1 MKYEAVIGLEVHAQI
16 HTHSKMYCS
25 CPVVADT
32 GDVPPNTQVCPVCLA
47 LPGTLPV
54 VNRRAVE
61 LGIMTGLAL
70 GCTIN
75 PVNVFARKS
84 YFYPDLP
91 KGYQISQYELPL
103 AVNGALEIETEAG
116 LQRIGITRAHL
127 EEDTAKL
134 YHQDDGSALVDFN
147 RAGIPLIE
155 IVSEPDLRS
164 VEAVQAYAT
173 TLRDVLIYLGINA
186 GDMEKGEM
194 RFEANVSIRPAGTTA
209 LGTRTEI
216 KNLNSFRALA
226 ASVAYEIE
234 RQKAV
239 LADGGKVLQQTL
251 GWDEPGGRTYPQR
264 SKEYAHDYRYF
275 PEPDIPPLEI
285 AADGSPE
292 LAAGW
297 IETLQA
303 QVPELPLA
311 KKRRLMAEY
320 GIRPYDAALL
330 VSDRRVAD
338 YFETAAGIARAQ
350 GVTAQDV
357 ANWVGGELFRILNTT
372 ATSIDACQTTPERL
386 AALLVLVQQGTVSVT
401 AAKRA
406 LDAMCETGKAPEDV
420 VHRLGL
426 TQISDTD
433 ALTALIEAALDAH
446 PAQVQQYLDGKT
458 NILGWLVGQV
468 MKASKGKANPQD
480 TRRLLEEALER
491 RGTLG
496 PVS

>member
-1 MKYEAVIGLEVHAQI
+1 MEYEAVIGLEVHAQI
-16 HTHSKMYCS
+16 HTRSKMYCG

-103 AVNGALEIETEAG
+103 AINGALEIETESG
-116 LQRIGITRAHL
+116 TQRIGITRAHL

-134 YHQDDGSALVDFN
+134 YHQEDGAALVDFN
-147 RAGIPLIE
+147 RAGVPLLE
-155 IVSEPDLRS
+155 IVSEPDMHT
-164 VEAVQAYAT
+164 VEEVQAYAT
-173 TLRDVLIYLGINA
+173 TLRDALIYLGINA

-194 RFEANVSIRPAGTTA
+194 RFEANVSIRPAGTIT

-226 ASVAYEIE
+226 SSVAYEIE

-239 LADGGKVLQQTL
+239 LASGGAVVQQTL
-251 GWDEPGGRTYPQR
+251 GWDEAAGRTYPQR

-285 AADGSPE
+285 APE
-292 LAAGW
+292 WIAA
-297 IETLQA
+297 LRA
-303 QVPELPLA
+303 RVPELPLA

-330 VSDRRVAD
+330 VSDWRVAD
-338 YFETAAGIARAQ
+338 YFEAAAGIARAQ

-357 ANWVGGELFRILNTT
+357 ANWVTGELFRILN
-372 ATSIDACQTTPERL
+372 ATVTPIDACKTAPGHL
-386 AALLVLVQQGTVSVT
+386 AALLALVQQGTVSVT
-401 AAKRA
+401 AAKTA
-406 LDAMCETGKAPEDV
+406 LGAMCETGELPGAVIE
-420 VHRLGL
+420 RLGL
-426 TQISDTD
+426 AQISGTD
-433 ALTALIEAALDAH
+433 ALAVLVNNVIAAN
-446 PAQVQQYLDGKT
+446 PGQVQQYLNGKT
-458 NILGWLVGQV
+458 NLLGWLVGQV
-468 MKASKGKANPQD
+468 MQASKGKANPQE
-480 TRRLLEEALER
+480 TRSLLQQALER
-491 RGTLG
+491 QR
-496 PVS
+496 SD

>member
-1 MKYEAVIGLEVHAQI
+1 MEYEAVIGLEVHAQI
-16 HTHSKMYCS
+16 HTRAKMYCA
-25 CPVVADT
+25 CPVVPDT

-70 GCTIN
+70 NCTIN

-103 AVNGALEIETEAG
+103 AVNGALEIETASG
-116 LQRIGITRAHL
+116 VRRIGIIRAHL

-134 YHQDDGSALVDFN
+134 YHQEDGTALVDFN
-147 RAGIPLIE
+147 RAGVPLIE
-155 IVSEPDLRS
+155 IVSAPDMHT
-164 VEAVQAYAT
+164 VEEVQAYAT
-173 TLRDVLIYLGINA
+173 TLRELLIYLGINA

-194 RFEANVSIRPAGTTA
+194 RFEANVSVRPVGTAT

-239 LADGGKVLQQTL
+239 LEDGGVIVQQTL
-251 GWDEPGGRTYPQR
+251 GWDEAAGKTYPQR

-275 PEPDIPPLEI
+275 PEPDIPPLEMAPDWV
-285 AADGSPE
+285 AA
-292 LAAGW
+292 LHAR
-297 IETLQA
+297 
-303 QVPELPLA
+303 VPELPLA
-311 KKRRLMAEY
+311 KKRRLMHDY

-338 YFETAAGIARAQ
+338 YFEATATLARARDI
-350 GVTAQDV
+350 APQDV
-357 ANWVGGELFRILNTT
+357 ANWITGELFRLLN
-372 ATSIDACQTTPERL
+372 AAALSIDACKITPRH
-386 AALLVLVQQGTVSVT
+386 LLELLMRVQQGTVSVT
-401 AAKRA
+401 AAKTVLA
-406 LDAMCETGKAPEDV
+406 AMHETGEFPDAVIE
-420 VHRLGL
+420 RLGL
-426 TQISDTD
+426 AQISD
-433 ALTALIEAALDAH
+433 AAALVALVQKVIADN
-446 PAQVQQYLDGKT
+446 PEQVQQYLRGKT
-458 NILGWLVGQV
+458 NVLGWLVGQV
-468 MKASKGKANPQD
+468 MQASKGKANPQE
-480 TRRLLEEALER
+480 TRTLLQQALEQQR
-491 RGTLG
+491 
-496 PVS
+496 P

>member
-1 MKYEAVIGLEVHAQI
+1 MEYEAVIGLEVHAQI
-16 HTHSKMYCS
+16 HTRSKMYCA

-32 GDVPPNTQVCPVCLA
+32 GNVPPNTQVCPVCLA

-54 VNRRAVE
+54 VNRGAVE
-61 LGIMTGLAL
+61 LGIVTGLAL

-103 AVNGALEIETEAG
+103 AVNGALEIEMESGTG
-116 LQRIGITRAHL
+116 RIGITRAHL

-147 RAGIPLIE
+147 RAGVPLLE
-155 IVSEPDLRS
+155 IVSEPDMHT
-164 VEAVQAYAT
+164 VEEVQAYAT

-194 RFEANVSIRPAGTTA
+194 RFEANVSVRPMRSTT

-216 KNLNSFRALA
+216 KNLNSFRALTS
-226 ASVAYEIE
+226 SVAYEIE

-239 LADGGKVLQQTL
+239 LADGGTVIQQTL
-251 GWDEPGGRTYPQR
+251 GWDEAAGRTYPQR
-264 SKEYAHDYRYF
+264 SKEHAHDYRYF

-285 AADGSPE
+285 APE
-292 LAAGW
+292 W
-297 IETLQA
+297 IETLRA
-303 QVPELPLA
+303 HVPELPMA

-330 VSDRRVAD
+330 VGDRRVAG
-338 YFETAAGIARAQ
+338 YFEAAAEVARAQ
-350 GVTAQDV
+350 GVSAQDV
-357 ANWVGGELFRILNTT
+357 ANWVGGELFRILNAT
-372 ATSIDACQTTPERL
+372 ATPIDACKTTPERL
-386 AALLVLVQQGTVSVT
+386 AALLALVQQGTVSVT
-401 AAKRA
+401 AAKTA
-406 LDAMCETGKAPEDV
+406 LGAMCETGESPEEA
-420 VHRLGL
+420 VHRLEL
-426 TQISDTD
+426 TQISDAD
-433 ALTALIEAALDAH
+433 ALTALIEAALDAY

-458 NILGWLVGQV
+458 NLLGWLVGQV
-468 MKASKGKANPQD
+468 MQLSQGKANPQD
-480 TRRLLEEALER
+480 TRRLLQQALER
-491 RGTLG
+491 RT
-496 PVS
+496 

>member
-1 MKYEAVIGLEVHAQI
+1 MEYEAVIGLEVHAQV
-16 HTHSKMYCS
+16 HTRSKMYCA

-47 LPGTLPV
+47 LPGALPV
-54 VNRRAVE
+54 VNRRVVE

-103 AVNGALEIETEAG
+103 AVNGVLEIETEAG
-116 LQRIGITRAHL
+116 IQRIGITRAHL

-147 RAGIPLIE
+147 RAGVPLIE
-155 IVSEPDLRS
+155 IVSAPDLHT

-173 TLRDVLIYLGINA
+173 TLRDMLVYLGVNA

-194 RFEANVSIRPAGTTA
+194 RFEANVSLHPAGATM

-226 ASVAYEIE
+226 ASVAYEIA

-239 LADGGKVLQQTL
+239 LAGGGTVVQQTL
-251 GWDEPGGRTYPQR
+251 GWDETAGKTYSQR
-264 SKEYAHDYRYF
+264 SKEEAHDYRYF

-285 AADGSPE
+285 APE
-292 LAAGW
+292 WVEALGAR
-297 IETLQA
+297 
-303 QVPELPLA
+303 VPELPPA

-338 YFETAAGIARAQ
+338 YFEAAAHLGRAHN
-350 GVTAQDV
+350 VAPQDV
-357 ANWVGGELFRILNTT
+357 ANWVSGELFRILN
-372 ATSIDACQTTPERL
+372 ATGIPIEACKTTPAHL
-386 AALLVLVQQGTVSVT
+386 AALLALVQQGEVSVT
-401 AAKRA
+401 AAKTA
-406 LDAMCETGKAPEDV
+406 LGAMCETGDAPEDV
-420 VHRLGL
+420 IRHLGL
-426 TQISDTD
+426 TQISNAD
-433 ALTALIEAALDAH
+433 ALAALVNAALDAH

-468 MKASKGKANPQD
+468 MRASEGKANPQD
-480 TRRLLEEALER
+480 TRSLLQQALER
-491 RGTLG
+491 RR
-496 PVS
+496 SI

>member
-1 MKYEAVIGLEVHAQI
+1 MIEYEAVIGLEVHAQV
-16 HTHSKMYCS
+16 HTRSKMYCA

-32 GDVPPNTQVCPVCLA
+32 GDVPPNTQVCSVCLA

-103 AVNGALEIETEAG
+103 AVNGALKIETEAG
-116 LQRIGITRAHL
+116 AQHIGITRAHL

-134 YHQDDGSALVDFN
+134 YHQDDGS
-147 RAGIPLIE
+147 PLIE

-194 RFEANVSIRPAGTTA
+194 RFEANVSIRPVGSTM

-226 ASVAYEIE
+226 SSVAYEIE

-239 LADGGKVLQQTL
+239 LADGGTIVQQTL
-251 GWDEPGGRTYPQR
+251 GWDEAAGRTYPQR
-264 SKEYAHDYRYF
+264 SKEEAHDYRYF

-285 AADGSPE
+285 SPE
-292 LAAGW
+292 W
-297 IETLQA
+297 IEMLRA
-303 QVPELPLA
+303 HVPELPLA
-311 KKRRLMAEY
+311 KKRRLIAEY

-338 YFETAAGIARAQ
+338 YFEATAKIARAQ
-350 GVTAQDV
+350 GVEPQDV
-357 ANWVGGELFRILNTT
+357 ANWVSGELFRILNAT
-372 ATSIDACQTTPERL
+372 ATPIDACKTTPERL
-386 AALLVLVQQGTVSVT
+386 AALLALVQQGTISVT
-401 AAKRA
+401 AAKTA
-406 LDAMCETGKAPEDV
+406 LGAMCETGERPENV
-420 VHRLGL
+420 IRRLGL

-433 ALTALIEAALDAH
+433 ALTALVDAALDTH
-446 PAQVQQYLDGKT
+446 PEQVQQYLDGKT

-468 MKASKGKANPQD
+468 MRASKGKANPQD
-480 TRRLLEEALER
+480 TRRLLQQALER
-491 RGTLG
+491 IA
-496 PVS
+496 S

>member
-16 HTHSKMYCS
+16 HTRSKMYCA

-116 LQRIGITRAHL
+116 VQRIGITRAHL

-147 RAGIPLIE
+147 RAGVPLIE
-155 IVSEPDLRS
+155 IVSEPDLRT

-194 RFEANVSIRPAGTTA
+194 RFEANVSIRPVGATT

-226 ASVAYEIE
+226 LSVAYEIE
-234 RQKAV
+234 RQKAALTNGETV
-239 LADGGKVLQQTL
+239 NQQTL
-251 GWDEPGGRTYPQR
+251 GWDEAAGRTYAQR

-285 AADGSPE
+285 APD
-292 LAAGW
+292 W
-297 IETLQA
+297 IEALGA
-303 QVPELPLA
+303 RVPELPQA
-311 KKRRLMAEY
+311 KKAPVDGRVRHPPIRRGAVGERPARRRLF
-320 GIRPYDAALL
+320 R
-330 VSDRRVAD
+330 DRRR
-338 YFETAAGIARAQ
+338 GRARA
-350 GVTAQDV
+350 GY
-357 ANWVGGELFRILNTT
+357 R
-372 ATSIDACQTTPERL
+372 ATGRCQ
-386 AALLVLVQQGTVSVT
+386 
-401 AAKRA
+401 
-406 LDAMCETGKAPEDV
+406 
-420 VHRLGL
+420 LG
-426 TQISDTD
+426 
-433 ALTALIEAALDAH
+433 
-446 PAQVQQYLDGKT
+446 
-458 NILGWLVGQV
+458 
-468 MKASKGKANPQD
+468 
-480 TRRLLEEALER
+480 R
-491 RGTLG
+491 RGTVPHLECHRHPDRRLQGDAGAPGGSARAGAARRSQRDGGKDGARRDVRDGRSARRCRPPIGIDADLG
-496 PVS
+496 RRRAHRAH

>member
-1 MKYEAVIGLEVHAQI
+1 MEYEAAYEAVIGLEVHAQV
-16 HTHSKMYCS
+16 HTRSKMYCA

-103 AVNGALEIETEAG
+103 SVNGALEIETEAG
-116 LQRIGITRAHL
+116 MQRIGITRAHL

-147 RAGIPLIE
+147 RAGVPLIE
-155 IVSEPDLRS
+155 IVSEPDMHTI
-164 VEAVQAYAT
+164 EEVQAYAT
-173 TLRDVLIYLGINA
+173 TLRDVLIYLGVNA

-194 RFEANVSIRPAGTTA
+194 RFEANVSIRPVGSTK

-226 ASVAYEIE
+226 SSVAYEIE

-239 LADGGKVLQQTL
+239 LTNGGTVVQQTL
-251 GWDEPGGRTYPQR
+251 GWDEAAGETYPQR
-264 SKEYAHDYRYF
+264 SKEEAHDYRYF

-285 AADGSPE
+285 APD
-292 LAAGW
+292 W
-297 IETLQA
+297 IEALRA
-303 QVPELPLA
+303 GVPELPLV
-311 KKRRLMAEY
+311 KKRRLVNEY

-338 YFETAAGIARAQ
+338 YFEAAAGIARAQ
-350 GVTAQDV
+350 GVTPQDV
-357 ANWVGGELFRILNTT
+357 ANWVGGELFRILNAT
-372 ATSIDACQTTPERL
+372 ATPIDACKTTPERL
-386 AALLVLVQQGTVSVT
+386 AALLALVQQGTVSVT
-401 AAKRA
+401 AAKTS
-406 LDAMCETGKAPEDV
+406 LGAMCETGETPEDV

-426 TQISDTD
+426 AQISDAD
-433 ALTALIEAALDAH
+433 ALTALIKATLDAH

-458 NILGWLVGQV
+458 NVLGWLVGQV
-468 MKASKGKANPQD
+468 MRASKGKANPQD
-480 TRRLLEEALER
+480 TRSLLQQALDQRLQK
-491 RGTLG
+491 
-496 PVS
+496 P

>member
-1 MKYEAVIGLEVHAQI
+1 MEYEAVIGLEVHAQI
-16 HTHSKMYCS
+16 HTRSKMYCA
-25 CPVVADT
+25 CPVVPDT

-103 AVNGALEIETEAG
+103 AVNGALEIETASG
-116 LQRIGITRAHL
+116 IQRIGIIRAHL

-134 YHQDDGSALVDFN
+134 YHQEDGSALVDFN
-147 RAGIPLIE
+147 RAGVPLIE
-155 IVSEPDLRS
+155 IVSAPDMHT

-173 TLRDVLIYLGINA
+173 TLRELLIYLGINA

-194 RFEANVSIRPAGTTA
+194 RFEANVSVRPVGTTT

-239 LADGGKVLQQTL
+239 LENGDTVVQQTL
-251 GWDEPGGRTYPQR
+251 GWDEAAGRTYPQR

-285 AADGSPE
+285 APD
-292 LAAGW
+292 W
-297 IETLQA
+297 IETLRVR
-303 QVPELPLA
+303 VPELPLA
-311 KKRRLMAEY
+311 KKRRLMRDY

-338 YFETAAGIARAQ
+338 YFETAATLAHTRDVAP
-350 GVTAQDV
+350 QDV
-357 ANWVGGELFRILNTT
+357 ANWITGELFRLLNV
-372 ATSIDACQTTPERL
+372 AAISIDACKVTPRHL
-386 AALLVLVQQGTVSVT
+386 ADLLGRVQQGTVSVT
-401 AAKRA
+401 AAKTVLA
-406 LDAMCETGKAPEDV
+406 AMSETGEFPDAVIE
-420 VHRLGL
+420 RLGL
-426 TQISDTD
+426 AQISGTD
-433 ALTALIEAALDAH
+433 ALASLIQEVITNN
-446 PAQVQQYLDGKT
+446 PEQVQQYLRGKT
-458 NILGWLVGQV
+458 NVLGWLVGQV
-468 MKASKGKANPQD
+468 MQASKGKANPQE
-480 TRRLLEEALER
+480 TRTLLQQALER
-491 RGTLG
+491 LRD
-496 PVS
+496 

>member
-1 MKYEAVIGLEVHAQI
+1 MEYEAVIGLEVHAQI
-16 HTHSKMYCS
+16 HTRSKMYCA

-32 GDVPPNTQVCPVCLA
+32 GDVPPNSQVCPVCLA

-103 AVNGALEIETEAG
+103 AVNGALEIETASG
-116 LQRIGITRAHL
+116 MQRIGITRAHL

-147 RAGIPLIE
+147 RAGVPLIE
-155 IVSEPDLRS
+155 IVSEPDMHT
-164 VEAVQAYAT
+164 VEMVQAYAT
-173 TLRDVLIYLGINA
+173 TLRDVLIYLGVNA

-239 LADGGKVLQQTL
+239 LASGGTIIQQTL
-251 GWDEPGGRTYPQR
+251 GWDEATGTTYPQR
-264 SKEYAHDYRYF
+264 SKEHAHDYRYF

-285 AADGSPE
+285 APD
-292 LAAGW
+292 W
-297 IETLQA
+297 IEALRA
-303 QVPELPLA
+303 RVPELPLA
-311 KKRRLMAEY
+311 KKRRLMTEY
-320 GIRPYDAALL
+320 GIRLYDATLL
-330 VSDRRVAD
+330 VSDQRVAD
-338 YFETAAGIARAQ
+338 YFEAAAGIARAQ
-350 GVTAQDV
+350 HVAPQEV
-357 ANWVGGELFRILNTT
+357 ANWVGGELFRILNAT
-372 ATSIDACQTTPERL
+372 ATPIDACKTTPRHL
-386 AALLVLVQQGTVSVT
+386 AALLALVQQGTVSVT
-401 AAKRA
+401 AAKTA
-406 LDAMCETGKAPEDV
+406 LGAMCATGELPDV
-420 VHRLGL
+420 VIERLGL
-426 TQISDTD
+426 AQISDADTL
-433 ALTALIEAALDAH
+433 AALIHGVIEAN
-446 PAQVQQYLDGKT
+446 PEQVRQYLAGRT

-468 MKASKGKANPQD
+468 MQASKGKANPQE
-480 TRRLLEEALER
+480 TRALLQQALER
-491 RGTLG
+491 RTVLA
-496 PVS
+496 VSG

>member
-1 MKYEAVIGLEVHAQI
+1 MEHEVVYEAVIGLEVHAQI
-16 HTHSKMYCS
+16 HTRSKMYCT

-61 LGIMTGLAL
+61 LGMMTGLAL

-103 AVNGALEIETEAG
+103 AVNGALEIETGAG
-116 LQRIGITRAHL
+116 AQRIGITRAHL

-134 YHQDDGSALVDFN
+134 YHQEDGSALVDFN
-147 RAGIPLIE
+147 RAGVPLIE
-155 IVSEPDLRS
+155 IVSEPDMHT
-164 VEAVQAYAT
+164 VEEVQAYAT

-194 RFEANVSIRPAGTTA
+194 RFEANVSIRAKGSA
-209 LGTRTEI
+209 MLGTRTEI

-226 ASVAYEIE
+226 SSVAYEIE

-239 LADGGKVLQQTL
+239 LADGGIIVQQTL
-251 GWDEPGGRTYPQR
+251 GWDEAAGRTYPQR
-264 SKEYAHDYRYF
+264 SKEEAHDYRYF

-285 AADGSPE
+285 SPE
-292 LAAGW
+292 W
-297 IETLQA
+297 IETLRA
-303 QVPELPLA
+303 RVPELPLM

-330 VSDRRVAD
+330 VSDRPIAD
-338 YFETAAGIARAQ
+338 YFETAAGNARAQ
-350 GVTAQDV
+350 GVAPQDV
-357 ANWVGGELFRILNTT
+357 ANWVSGELFRILNAT
-372 ATSIDACQTTPERL
+372 ATPIDACKTTPERL
-386 AALLVLVQQGTVSVT
+386 AALLALVHQGTVSVT
-401 AAKRA
+401 AAKTA
-406 LDAMCETGKAPEDV
+406 LGAMCETGESPEDAV
-420 VHRLGL
+420 GRLGL
-426 TQISDTD
+426 TQISDAD
-433 ALTALIEAALDAH
+433 ALTALIEATLDAH
-446 PAQVQQYLDGKT
+446 PAQVRQYLDGKT

-468 MKASKGKANPQD
+468 MRASKGKANPQD
-480 TRRLLEEALER
+480 TRILLKQALAQKAA
-491 RGTLG
+491 
-496 PVS
+496 

>member
-1 MKYEAVIGLEVHAQI
+1 MEYEAVIGLEVHAQI
-16 HTHSKMYCS
+16 HTRSKMYCA

-103 AVNGALEIETEAG
+103 AVNGALEIEAESG
-116 LQRIGITRAHL
+116 VQRIGITRAHL

-147 RAGIPLIE
+147 RAGVPLIE
-155 IVSEPDLRS
+155 IVSEPDMHT

-194 RFEANVSIRPAGTTA
+194 RFEANVSIRPVGTTT

-226 ASVAYEIE
+226 SSVTYEIE
-234 RQKAV
+234 RQKAL
-239 LADGGKVLQQTL
+239 LAGGGAVVQQTL
-251 GWDEPGGRTYPQR
+251 GWDEAAGRTYPQR

-285 AADGSPE
+285 AP
-292 LAAGW
+292 GW
-297 IETLQA
+297 IEALRVR
-303 QVPELPLA
+303 VPELPLA

-320 GIRPYDAALL
+320 DIRPYDAALL
-330 VSDRRVAD
+330 VSDQRVAD
-338 YFETAAGIARAQ
+338 YFEAAAGIARTQ
-350 GVTAQDV
+350 GIVPQDV
-357 ANWVGGELFRILNTT
+357 ANWVGGELFRILNAT
-372 ATSIDACQTTPERL
+372 ATPIDACKTTPGHL
-386 AALLVLVQQGTVSVT
+386 AALLAFVQQGTVSVT
-401 AAKRA
+401 AAKTV
-406 LDAMCETGKAPEDV
+406 LGAMCETGEFPDAIIA
-420 VHRLGL
+420 RLGL
-426 TQISDTD
+426 AQISGAD
-433 ALTALIEAALDAH
+433 ALAAIVHDVIEAN
-446 PAQVQQYLDGKT
+446 PGQVQQYLNGKT

-468 MKASKGKANPQD
+468 MQASKGKANPQD
-480 TRRLLEEALER
+480 TRSLLQQALER
-491 RGTLG
+491 RNAGL
-496 PVS
+496 

>member
-1 MKYEAVIGLEVHAQI
+1 MNPTEYEAVVGLEVHAQI
-16 HTHSKMYCS
+16 HTRAKMYCT

-32 GDVPPNTQVCPVCLA
+32 GDVPSNTPVCPVCLA

-116 LQRIGITRAHL
+116 MRRIGITRAHL

-134 YHQDDGSALVDFN
+134 YHQDDGLALVDFN
-147 RAGIPLIE
+147 RAGVPLLE
-155 IVSEPDLRS
+155 IVSEPDMRT
-164 VEAVQAYAT
+164 VEEVQAYAT

-194 RFEANVSIRPAGTTA
+194 RFEANVSIRPAGTTT

-226 ASVAYEIE
+226 SSVVYEIE

-239 LADGGKVLQQTL
+239 LAGGGTVVQQTL
-251 GWDEPGGRTYPQR
+251 GWDEVAGRTYPQR
-264 SKEYAHDYRYF
+264 SKEEAHDYRYF

-285 AADGSPE
+285 TPE
-292 LAAGW
+292 W
-297 IETLQA
+297 IEALQGH
-303 QVPELPLA
+303 VPELPLA

-330 VSDRRVAD
+330 VGDRRVAD

-350 GVTAQDV
+350 GVAAQDV
-357 ANWVGGELFRILNTT
+357 ANWVGGELFRILN
-372 ATSIDACQTTPERL
+372 ATGTPIDACKTPPERL
-386 AALLVLVQQGTVSVT
+386 AALLALVQQGTVSVT
-401 AAKRA
+401 AAR
-406 LDAMCETGKAPEDV
+406 
-420 VHRLGL
+420 
-426 TQISDTD
+426 
-433 ALTALIEAALDAH
+433 
-446 PAQVQQYLDGKT
+446 
-458 NILGWLVGQV
+458 
-468 MKASKGKANPQD
+468 
-480 TRRLLEEALER
+480 R
-491 RGTLG
+491 RGARCARRAKRRRPPLSDWGWRKSRTPAHSPRLSRRHWTRIRRRYSSISTARRTFWG
-496 PVS
+496 GW